1 MSLTRRQYLG
11 RVGRAGGVSAAAILG
26 GCASNQQPDSESV
39 SVRIGSK
46 PFTEQKILGYLAYQR
61 LQSVDWVRAVDEIG
75 SGNSLS
81 NWEAT
86 AAGEQH
92 LYWEYTGTAWMQL
105 PPRHETRITD
115 PNSLYERVQS
125 DAHSQQLQ
133 LAEPASFS
141 NGYVIVADATWAE
154 QTGVSTISELATH
167 LRNGDRI
174 PGIAVN
180 EEFFHRQDGW
190 PGLASYYD
198 VSTEDREKLEAETF
212 IVTSIGLT
220 YELLEQGRVQIASG
234 FATDPQL
241 DRSTITVLEDDRD
254 YFLPYQP
261 APTAYAPLIDNHPEI
276 FEELA
281 PVASALNKP
290 TMRDLNK
297 QVLINGDHP
306 FAVATQFLD
315 EEVAVDA

>member
-1 MSLTRRQYLG
+1 MPLTRRQYLG
-11 RVGRAGGVSAAAILG
+11 QIGRVGGVGAAALLG
-26 GCASNQQPDSESV
+26 GCASNQQPDTESV

-46 PFTEQKILGYLAYQR
+46 PFAEQKILGYLAYQR
-61 LQSVDWVRAVDEIG
+61 LQSIDWIRAVDEIG

-81 NWEAT
+81 NWDAT
-86 AAGEQH
+86 AAGQQH

-141 NGYVIVADATWAE
+141 NEYVIVADATWAE

-167 LRNGDRI
+167 LRDVDRI

-198 VSTEDREKLEAETF
+198 VRTEDREKLESETF

-241 DRSTITVLEDDRD
+241 DLSTITVLEDDRD

-261 APTAYAPLIDNHPEI
+261 APTAYAPLINDHPGI
-276 FEELA
+276 FEELS
-281 PVASALNKP
+281 PVVSVLDKP
-290 TMRDLNK
+290 TMRNLNK
-297 QVLINGDHP
+297 QVLIDGDHP
-306 FAVATQFLD
+306 FAVATRFLN
-315 EEVAVDA
+315 EEVAADA

>member
-11 RVGRAGGVSAAAILG
+11 RAGRAGGVGAAALLG
-26 GCASNQQPDSESV
+26 GCASNQQSDTESV

-46 PFTEQKILGYLAYQR
+46 PFVEQKILGYLAYQR
-61 LQSVDWVRAVDEIG
+61 LQSVDWIRAVDEIG

-81 NWEAT
+81 NWEET
-86 AAGEQH
+86 AAGQQH

-115 PNSLYERVQS
+115 PHELFERVQS
-125 DAHSQQLQ
+125 DAHSQELK

-141 NGYVIVADATWAE
+141 NEYVIVADTAWTE
-154 QTGVSTISELATH
+154 QTGVSTISELGAH
-167 LRNGDRI
+167 LRDVGSI
-174 PGIAVN
+174 PRIAVN

-198 VSTEDREKLEAETF
+198 VSTEDREQLESETF

-220 YELLEQGRVQIASG
+220 YELLEQGRVEIASG

-241 DRSTITVLEDDRD
+241 NRSTITVLEDDRD

-261 APTAYAPLIDNHPEI
+261 APTAYAPLIDDYPEI
-276 FEELA
+276 FEELS

-297 QVLINGDHP
+297 RVLIDGEHP
-306 FAVATQFLD
+306 FTVATQFLD
-315 EEVAVDA
+315 EEIADDA

>member
-11 RVGRAGGVSAAAILG
+11 QIGRVGGVGAAALLG
-26 GCASNQQPDSESV
+26 GCASNQQPDTESV

-46 PFTEQKILGYLAYQR
+46 PFAEQKILGYLAYQR
-61 LQSVDWVRAVDEIG
+61 LQSVDWIRAVDEIG

-141 NGYVIVADATWAE
+141 NEYVIVADATWAE

-167 LRNGDRI
+167 LRDVDRI

-180 EEFFHRQDGW
+180 EEFFHRRDGW

-198 VSTEDREKLEAETF
+198 VRTEDREKLESETF

-261 APTAYAPLIDNHPEI
+261 APTAYAPLIDDHPEI
-276 FEELA
+276 FEALS
-281 PVASALNKP
+281 PVVSALDKP
-290 TMRDLNK
+290 TMRNLNK
-297 QVLINGDHP
+297 QVLIDGDHP
-306 FAVATQFLD
+306 FAVATQFLS
-315 EEVAVDA
+315 EEVAADA